1 MKLLFGNLYK
11 KKIMH
16 FKHHML
22 FFMVEKTKQMVLL
35 DNCKFFFKKEKYS
48 SAKSLFLLGELSL
61 APWLWAWFHVS
72 KF

>member
-35 DNCKFFFKKEKYS
+35 DNCKFFFKKNTVALKAYFCWES
-48 SAKSLFLLGELSL
+48 FPLPLGYG
-61 APWLWAWFHVS
+61 PGFM
-72 KF
+72 